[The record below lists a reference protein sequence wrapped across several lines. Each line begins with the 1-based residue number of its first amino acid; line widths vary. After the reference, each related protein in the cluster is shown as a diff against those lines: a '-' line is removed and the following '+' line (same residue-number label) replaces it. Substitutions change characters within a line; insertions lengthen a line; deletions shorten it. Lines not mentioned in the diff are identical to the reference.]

1 MSRLQSANQVSPCC
15 LVLVLDTFDARV
27 PHPLPVLQTT
37 HFQFGPSIDLRS
49 KQRTGT
55 ARVSGLEGTAG
66 RSPGVNLN
74 MADGAVGQWAKEKR
88 IAGDDDSQLNAGKEN
103 EIRSSTDDDT
113 EDESDAHFPAPL
125 SNGAYRKILKELPD
139 GPRIATETCVKFWK
153 VQPRHFS
160 APALCLQGLWS

>member
-1 MSRLQSANQVSPCC
+1 MRPVPADPKEEVAGGGRVQVGSARGSSVNGQ
-15 LVLVLDTFDARV
+15 
-27 PHPLPVLQTT
+27 
-37 HFQFGPSIDLRS
+37 G
-49 KQRTGT
+49 QRAC

-103 EIRSSTDDDT
+103 EIRSSTDNDA

-160 APALCLQGLWS
+160 APALCL